1 MEGKR
6 NTVRLNTILIVDAE
20 PDNTRIRV
28 LNRLDELVFCRQ
40 LGPLPETHDQFGR
53 LLAGL
58 AQRFPIAAVGH
69 RFVTALPRAATV
81 VDQALAR
88 RLARPGPLG
97 PRHLLPASHALT
109 VARARLAVPH
119 VVCSDTAYYAGLPAF
134 RTGYPLPASF
144 AERHPLRRNGFHGLV
159 HAYAAR
165 RAGELASWPVRRLIS
180 CHLGPTSSAVAVLD
194 GRPVDATLGF
204 TPTDPLVGAS
214 GGPLDAG
221 ALLHLILEEQVPAA
235 ELRHLLAA
243 RSGLAAVWGRPAGL
257 VELVLAA
264 RTGDAPARRAVDTH
278 QHQLAT
284 AIAGLTVALAG
295 LDALV
300 FTGPLGHADGWLRAD
315 LGRRLA
321 YLGITVDPARNADP
335 AADRVLSAAGER
347 VAVLVVPPRVDLEIA
362 REVRA
367 VLAPSTLAEV
377 RRAAGDPGRRALV
390 YGAVRPFPA
399 PYEDRQAVS

>member
-1 MEGKR
+1 MAGKP
-6 NTVRLNTILIVDAE
+6 NTILIVDAE

-28 LNRLDELVFCRQ
+28 LNRIDELVFCRE
-40 LGPLPETHDQFGR
+40 LGPLPETHDQYGR

-58 AQRFPIAAVGH
+58 AQRFGIAAVGH

-97 PRHLLPASHALT
+97 PRFLVPASHALT
-109 VARARLAVPH
+109 VARSRLPVPH
-119 VVCSDTAYYAGLPAF
+119 VVCSDTAYYAELPPF
-134 RTGYPLPASF
+134 RTGYELPPAF
-144 AERHPLRRNGFHGLV
+144 AERHPIRRNGFHGLT
-159 HAYAAR
+159 HAYAVR
-165 RAGELASWPVRRLIS
+165 RATELAGELTRAPVRRLVS

-221 ALLHLILEEQVPAA
+221 ALLHLILEEGVPAA

-243 RSGLAAVWGRPAGL
+243 RSGLAAVWGRAAGL
-257 VELVLAA
+257 AELVLAA
-264 RTGDAPARRAVDTH
+264 RTGDVPARRAVDTH

-300 FTGPLGHADGWLRAD
+300 FTGPLGHSDGWLRAD
-315 LGRRLA
+315 LVRRLG
-321 YLGITVDPARNADP
+321 YLGVTVDPARNADP
-335 AADRVLSAAGER
+335 GDDQVLSAAGGR
-347 VAVLVVPPRVDLEIA
+347 VAVLVVRPRADLEIA
-362 REVRA
+362 REVREA
-367 VLAPSTLAEV
+367 LDGSTRIDEFRNAE
-377 RRAAGDPGRRALV
+377 PGRRSLV
-390 YGAVRPFPA
+390 YGAVRTFRA
-399 PYEDRQAVS
+399 PYDDRQAVS